1 MLWGRGI
8 VFSMLWCLLALR
20 LLLANSCPGV
30 ALFGCSSPFSLVLPI
45 CFRMLVFLFYTV
57 AYGSIRDDKEKTEN
71 QWKNYLV
78 SLRFPSRFHTQLA
91 VPWFSFKPFCF
102 SNGRGSTDW
111 KIGWSFIVEGR
122 RLVQILPSLDPRS
135 ILPHAER
142 GLLGCWRPYLHL

>member
-20 LLLANSCPGV
+20 LLLANSC
-30 ALFGCSSPFSLVLPI
+30 LVSR
-45 CFRMLVFLFYTV
+45 FRMLIFLFYTV

-102 SNGRGSTDW
+102 SIFRTAVDRLTEKSVGRLLLKAGVW
-111 KIGWSFIVEGR
+111 FRSFH
-122 RLVQILPSLDPRS
+122 LWILDRFYHMPREDYWDVDDRTYTCS
-135 ILPHAER
+135 DTCNSVILQV
-142 GLLGCWRPYLHL
+142 